1 MVTNIELTDEELADL
16 KELTNRQDASE
27 AVRAAMLD
35 FLRYARRMRL
45 KDISGRVEM
54 ADNWQELERA
64 ELDDHSRTDG
74 SGTD

>member
-54 ADNWQELERA
+54 ADNWKEQA
-64 ELDDHSRTDG
+64 
-74 SGTD
+74 